1 MQIYLPI
8 AELSVNALFI
18 LLLGGVVGVLSGM
31 FGVGGGF
38 LTTPLLIFYGIPPAV
53 AVASSANQITGASV
67 SGVMAHWRRQG
78 VDFKLGGFLI
88 IGGLVGS
95 VAGTFVFKA
104 MEEIGQVDLMISL
117 FYILFLGSIGS
128 LMLRESLQALRDHK
142 LGIIRSVPKRRHDGL
157 AYRLPWK
164 IRFHKSK
171 LFISGFAPIALGFI
185 VGMLTAIMGIGGGF
199 LLVPAMIYWLGVPAS
214 VVVGTSL
221 FQIIFT
227 TAATTVL
234 HSVQTQT
241 VDIVLAALL
250 LIGAVTGAQFGASIG
265 QKLRPE
271 RLRFLLAL
279 LVLGVAIRLA
289 IGLTWKPAALF
300 GIYS

>member
-1 MQIYLPI
+1 
-8 AELSVNALFI
+8 
-18 LLLGGVVGVLSGM
+18 
-31 FGVGGGF
+31 
-38 LTTPLLIFYGIPPAV
+38 
-53 AVASSANQITGASV
+53 
-67 SGVMAHWRRQG
+67 
-78 VDFKLGGFLI
+78 
-88 IGGLVGS
+88 
-95 VAGTFVFKA
+95 
-104 MEEIGQVDLMISL
+104 
-117 FYILFLGSIGS
+117 
-128 LMLRESLQALRDHK
+128 
-142 LGIIRSVPKRRHDGL
+142 
-157 AYRLPWK
+157 
-164 IRFHKSK
+164 
-171 LFISGFAPIALGFI
+171 
-185 VGMLTAIMGIGGGF
+185 MLTAIMGIGGGF

-289 IGLTWKPAALF
+289 IGLTWKPAALY

>member
-18 LLLGGVVGVLSGM
+18 LMLGGVVGVLSGM

-67 SGVMAHWRRQG
+67 SGVLAHWRRQG

-88 IGGLVGS
+88 IGGLAGS
-95 VAGTFVFKA
+95 VAGSFVFKA
-104 MEEIGQVDLMISL
+104 MDAIGQVDLMISL
-117 FYILFLGSIGS
+117 FYIIFLGSIGS
-128 LMLRESLQALRDHK
+128 LMLVESLRAIRQEK
-142 LGIIRSVPKRRHDGL
+142 LGLPRVVPKRRHDGL

-171 LFISGFAPIALGFI
+171 LFISGFAPIGLGFL
-185 VGMLTAIMGIGGGF
+185 VGVLTAIMGIGGGF
-199 LLVPAMIYWLGVPAS
+199 LLVPAMIYWLGVPAT

-227 TAATTVL
+227 TAATTIL

-241 VDIVLAALL
+241 VDIVLASLL
-250 LIGAVTGAQFGASIG
+250 LVGAVTGAQFGAG
-265 QKLRPE
+265 FAQKLRPE
-271 RLRFLLAL
+271 RLRFLLAI
-279 LVLGVAIRLA
+279 LVLAVAIRLA
-289 IGLTWKPAALF
+289 IGLTWTPDNLF
-300 GIYS
+300 GIYR